1 MLNRAR
7 SIAAEHA
14 KLTEQLAESFDTKTA
29 KRIGELASVT
39 NALKEWDNA
48 NEVCNLASVLLP
60 Q

>member
-14 KLTEQLAESFDTKTA
+14 KLTEQLEESFDTKTA
-29 KRIGELASVT
+29 KRIGELASVS

-48 NEVCNLASVLLP
+48 NEVRRVASVILLR
-60 Q
+60 